1 VGTWLASV
9 SSPLTVGLTVCF
21 CMKARFPVPFRISRW
36 SLLAGQLSEGTRV
49 YRLPGEMVYVFL
61 PAICLAI
68 LRNLWKMHATL
79 HYNRW
84 AEKLGEERLVITG
97 KLVKAS
103 APLPLLSP
111 ERLVC
116 RGRES
121 SVCLLLSSQAQSW
134 SAPACQIVSF
144 FSFTWLL
151 SLVIL
156 A

>member
-1 VGTWLASV
+1 MGTWLASV

-49 YRLPGEMVYVFL
+49 YRLPGEMVFL

-97 KLVKAS
+97 KLVKR
-103 APLPLLSP
+103 PLPLCLSCLQRDWYAGAESLLCVCCFHP
-111 ERLVC
+111 RPKAGRRLLV
-116 RGRES
+116 R
-121 SVCLLLSSQAQSW
+121 LF
-134 SAPACQIVSF
+134 P
-144 FSFTWLL
+144 
-151 SLVIL
+151 SLVSHGFFPL
-156 A
+156 